1 MLLFIGNENN
11 LLGVTKMQNIKLL
24 EALLGKLDTNLDDVD
39 FYDYEKYPGIRKFVK
54 EYEIKNPTVV
64 SRYLEENGR
73 SDSEYLEELTFND
86 IVEIINGQIAEIQD
100 VVKDALHLEQLKLLK
115 ENQEKYGVRK

>member
-1 MLLFIGNENN
+1 MGSCSLD
-11 LLGVTKMQNIKLL
+11 
-24 EALLGKLDTNLDDVD
+24 KLDTNLDDVD
-39 FYDYEKYPGIRKFVK
+39 FYDYEKYPDIRKFVK

-86 IVEIINGQIAEIQD
+86 IVEIINGQVAEIQD